1 MRWIAKDSDRK
12 PDPEPIR
19 GTARVAVLIGMAAF
33 ALALVLI
40 LVFYS
45 EITSP
50 NKVWY
55 PYTCVVGLLL
65 GLFAYFRV
73 GNR

>member
-1 MRWIAKDSDRK
+1 MRWIAKDSERK
-12 PDPEPIR
+12 PDPEPIK
-19 GTARVAVLIGMAAF
+19 GTARVAVLIGISGF
-33 ALALVLI
+33 AVALVLI
-40 LVFYS
+40 LVFYN
-45 EITSP
+45 EIPSP